1 MILHVFQQS
10 MLLTAVL
17 VGPVDGATSNIMDRA
32 LRNQKKLDLILWILN
47 IGKYKLWPIF
57 INEIIFTHF
66 FSDIKSNY
74 RDLDPPEIPNEEFEF
89 CAGRPDMNDDGLT
102 EGGEGTCQGDSG
114 GPLICNDDGRPVVYG
129 VTSWAQGCGK
139 EGFPSI
145 FAKVASV
152 TDWIKEQ
159 M

>member
-1 MILHVFQQS
+1 MNPFLSIFS
-10 MLLTAVL
+10 AKN
-17 VGPVDGATSNIMDRA
+17 S
-32 LRNQKKLDLILWILN
+32 
-47 IGKYKLWPIF
+47 KYA
-57 INEIIFTHF
+57 
-66 FSDIKSNY
+66 
-74 RDLDPPEIPNEEFEF
+74 DLDPPEIPHDEFEF

-102 EGGEGTCQGDSG
+102 EEGKSICQGDSG

-129 VTSWAQGCGK
+129 VSSWLQACGL